1 MFALTALVY
10 PAVLAVLCVGA
21 GLLVDRLSGGFL
33 PASLLVTV
41 GTATL
46 IAVSQLTTYASPL
59 APATPYALAAIAVG
73 GFALAWGRVAGLARR
88 WRAGWWQV
96 AVPVAA
102 YVLALAPVLF
112 AGRPTFSSYMALT
125 DSAVHMLGADYLIRH
140 GQDYSHLDLR
150 NSTGQFINAYY
161 NSSYP
166 SGADTLFGGSAFLL
180 HAPLIWAF
188 QPVNAFMLATAT
200 GPASLLA
207 RRMGLRGAL
216 AGLAALSATVSALV
230 YGFELVG
237 SIKEITALAMILTL
251 GALVLLH
258 RRWLRGGP
266 AAAVP
271 FALVAAAGC
280 SVLGAGFAPWVLAAV
295 AILAAVALGHAY
307 AARGAVRGPLPPAG
321 GEVVN
326 LAHRLSV
333 RRSLLLAGAGAIVLF
348 TCALPTWIDLS
359 GSLQVA
365 RNIASTTHAG
375 NLRAPLHAAQ
385 LFGAWLWSSYKL
397 QPRGRALELTHV
409 FIVLALIAAVLGAL
423 HLLRIRAYALASWL
437 ALILAVWLA
446 ATAYSTTWV
455 NAKAL
460 MLTSPLVVLVAWGG
474 VAAVMR
480 ASSLGPLARVAGALL
495 AGTLALGVLASD
507 AMQYHSSNLAP
518 TARYEELASL
528 NGRFAGQG
536 PALFTDFDEYA
547 MYELRDLNVGGVD
560 FIYPPVAL
568 ARVATGHGTVINLDL
583 LPAADLRGYP
593 LIVTRRNPIASR
605 PPAAYSLIWQGAYYQ
620 VWRRGQNAPA
630 ALVHARLSG
639 TSPVRCP
646 LVKHL
651 ASIGAQ
657 AGATLVAAHPP
668 ALVLVSVRRAHHPA
682 AWTDARAG
690 LAMQGA
696 GRLWSAF
703 ALPHAGVWEVWL
715 QGEIMRPVR
724 VSVDGRDLGSIAG
737 QLGGN
742 SVNPDTIGPLT
753 VRLSRGRHLLSITR
767 KGASLAAG
775 DGGWAYLDRVFL
787 APAGAADLAVLR
799 RVPAASWRSLCGHEF
814 EWIEVVPPTVRA

>member
-1 MFALTALVY
+1 MFVLTALVY
-10 PAVLAVLCVGA
+10 PVVLAVLCVGA

-41 GTATL
+41 GAATL

-73 GFALAWGRVAGLARR
+73 GFALAWGKVANLARR

-96 AVPVAA
+96 AVPVLA

-125 DSAVHMLGADYLIRH
+125 DSAVHMLGADFLIRH

-150 NSTGQFINAYY
+150 NSAGQFINAYY
-161 NSSYP
+161 NTSYP

-188 QPVNAFMLATAT
+188 QPFNAFMLATAT

-207 RRMGLRGAL
+207 RRMGLRGVW

-237 SIKEITALAMILTL
+237 SIKEITALPMILTL
-251 GALVLLH
+251 GVLVVLH
-258 RRWLRGGP
+258 RRWLGGSP
-266 AAAVP
+266 AAAIP

-280 SVLGAGFAPWVLAAV
+280 SVLGAGFAPWVLAPV
-295 AILAAVALGHAY
+295 AILAAVALGNAFAARR
-307 AARGAVRGPLPPAG
+307 AARGPSRPAG
-321 GEVVN
+321 GQAVN
-326 LAHRLSV
+326 IADRLSV
-333 RRSLLLAGAGAIVLF
+333 RRSLLLAGVAAVVLF
-348 TCALPTWIDLS
+348 ISALPTWIDLS

-365 RNIASTTHAG
+365 RNIATTTHAG
-375 NLRAPLHAAQ
+375 NLRAPLHATQ

-397 QPRGRALELTHV
+397 QPRGRALELTDV
-409 FIVLALIAAVLGAL
+409 LIVVALIAAVLGAL

-437 ALILAVWLA
+437 ALILAVWLGA
-446 ATAYSTTWV
+446 NAYSTSWV
-455 NAKAL
+455 NAKTL

-480 ASSLGPLARVAGALL
+480 ASSLGPLARVAWASL
-495 AGTLALGVLASD
+495 AGALALGVLASD

-528 NGRFAGQG
+528 NGRFAGKG
-536 PALFTDFDEYA
+536 PTLFTDFDEYA
-547 MYELRDLNVGGVD
+547 MYELRDLDVGGVD

-568 ARVATGHGTVINLDL
+568 ARVATGHGAAVNVDA
-583 LPAADLRGYP
+583 LPGSDLRGYP

-605 PPAAYSLIWQGAYYQ
+605 PPSAYRLIWQGAYYQ
-620 VWRRGQNAPA
+620 VWRREANAPA
-630 ALVHARLSG
+630 ALVHAQLSG

-646 LVKHL
+646 LVKRL
-651 ASIGAQ
+651 ASIGTH
-657 AGATLVAAHPP
+657 AGATLVAAHSP
-668 ALVLVSVRRAHHPA
+668 ALVLVSVRGAHHPS
-682 AWTDARAG
+682 AWTDSRVG
-690 LAMQGA
+690 LSMKGA

-703 ALPHAGVWEVWL
+703 AVPHPGVWEVWL
-715 QGEIMRPVR
+715 QGEIMRPVH
-724 VSVDGRDLGSIAG
+724 VSVDGRHLGSIGG

-742 SVNPDTIGPLT
+742 SVNPDAIGPLT
-753 VRLSRGRHLLSITR
+753 VRLSRAHHLLSITR

-787 APAGAADLAVLR
+787 APAGVAARGVLR

-814 EWIEVVPPTVRA
+814 DWIEVVPPTVRA

>member
-1 MFALTALVY
+1 MFALTVLVY

-21 GLLVDRLSGGFL
+21 GLLVDRLSGRFF
-33 PASLLVTV
+33 PASLLLVV
-41 GTATL
+41 GAATL
-46 IAVSQLTTYASPL
+46 IAASQLTTYASPL
-59 APATPYALAAIAVG
+59 APATPYALAAIAVS
-73 GFALAWGRVAGLARR
+73 GFALARGRVASLARR

-96 AVPVAA
+96 ATPVLA

-180 HAPLIWAF
+180 RVPLIWAF
-188 QPVNAFMLATAT
+188 QPFNAFMLATAT

-216 AGLAALSATVSALV
+216 AGLAAISASVSALV

-237 SIKEITALAMILTL
+237 SIKEITVLPMILTL
-251 GALVLLH
+251 GALVVLH
-258 RRWLRGGP
+258 KRWLRGGA

-295 AILAAVALGHAY
+295 TILAAVALGYAL
-307 AARGAVRGPLPPAG
+307 AARRAPHGTLPPAG
-321 GEVVN
+321 GQVVN
-326 LAHRLSV
+326 LDYRLSA
-333 RRSLLLAGAGAIVLF
+333 RRSLLLAGAGAMVLF
-348 TCALPTWIDLS
+348 ICALPTWLDLS

-365 RNIASTTHAG
+365 RNISSTTHAG

-397 QPRGRALELTHV
+397 QPKGRALELTHV
-409 FIVLALIAAVLGAL
+409 FVVVAFIAALLGTL
-423 HLLRIRAYALASWL
+423 HLFRIRAYALAGWL
-437 ALILAVWLA
+437 ALTLAVWLG

-455 NAKAL
+455 NGKTL

-474 VAAVMR
+474 VAEVRR
-480 ASSLGPLARVAGALL
+480 ASWLGPLASVAAASL
-495 AGTLALGVLASD
+495 AATLALGVLASD

-528 NGRFAGQG
+528 NGRFAGMG
-536 PALFTDFDEYA
+536 PTLFTDFDEYA
-547 MYELRDLNVGGVD
+547 MYELRNLNVGGVD
-560 FIYPPVAL
+560 FIYPPLAL
-568 ARVATGHGTVINLDL
+568 ARVATGHGTAINLDL
-583 LPAADLRGYP
+583 LPASDLRGYP

-605 PPAAYSLIWQGAYYQ
+605 PPSAYSLIWQGAYYQ
-620 VWRRGQNAPA
+620 VWRRGANAPA
-630 ALVHARLSG
+630 ALVHAGLSSI
-639 TSPVRCP
+639 SPVRCP
-646 LVKHL
+646 LVKRL
-651 ASIGAQ
+651 ASIGAR

-668 ALVLVSVRRAHHPA
+668 ALVLISVRRAHHPP
-682 AWTDARAG
+682 AWTDSSAG

-696 GRLWSAF
+696 GRLWSTF
-703 ALPHAGVWEVWL
+703 AVPRAGVWEVWM

-724 VSVDGRDLGSIAG
+724 VSVDGRDLGSIGG

-742 SVNPDTIGPLT
+742 SVNPDAIGPLT
-753 VRLSRGRHLLSITR
+753 VRLSRGRHLLSISR

-787 APAGAADLAVLR
+787 APAGAAGLGVLR

-814 EWIEVVPPTVRA
+814 DWIEVVPPTVRS